1 MRLRPLLIALAPVV
15 LLAAGCG
22 AKKINETKTLTLD
35 KEVTAR
41 SLILPVPK
49 KATKVTVEFSS
60 SAGDVYVLAF
70 KTSDLKSEA
79 DISSAASGKALDKKR
94 GKADSFTVDVPEGTE
109 VQIIVREHTAAKT
122 DVTVK
127 VVEQ

>member
-1 MRLRPLLIALAPVV
+1 MRLRPLLIALVPMV
-15 LLAAGCG
+15 LLATGC

-35 KEVTAR
+35 MNNSAN
-41 SLILPVPK
+41 SLTIPAPK

-60 SAGDVYVLAF
+60 STGDITALAY
-70 KTSDLKSEA
+70 KASDIKDGDA
-79 DISSAASGKALDKKR
+79 MTSAAASKALGKKR
-94 GKADSFTVDVPEGTE
+94 GKADSFTVDIPEGTE
-109 VQIIVREHTAAKT
+109 VTIVVREHTAKST